1 MTISKTAQIRDSPR
15 EKKTI
20 CYLAECT
27 HWLYRQNLL
36 QRDSFYMIS
45 NTRSMK
51 LISYCRKAHRVRR
64 CEESVSVLEP

>member
-1 MTISKTAQIRDSPR
+1 MIDT
-15 EKKTI
+15 
-20 CYLAECT
+20 LLNT
-27 HWLYRQNLL
+27 HMHTHTVAVAANLL